1 MMTSH
6 LTRRLAVA
14 IAILLAAGCSPAT
27 TKPRA
32 ASAKKTAPTTVTCAV
47 ASVHPLATD
56 AGVAAF
62 EAGGN
67 AVDAAVATALTLG
80 VVDTANSGIGGGCFI
95 LIRRADGSLAAID
108 GREKAPAAAT
118 RDMFLV
124 DGKADPEKSQTGALA
139 VGVPGAL
146 AAYDLAIKKY
156 GQRDLSDLL
165 LPAAEIAD
173 KGFPIDKVYAGKL
186 KATEKTLAK
195 FAGTKAVL
203 LKGGETAWPEAHK
216 LRQRDLAKTYRAVAE
231 NGIDWFYR
239 GQFAQRV
246 GEWMAGNDGV
256 MTADDFAA
264 YSPAERE
271 PLVTTYHDWTI
282 VGFPPPSSGGVH
294 VAQMLN
300 MLEHFDLAAEYKRD
314 PARALHIIAET
325 MKLAFADRA
334 HWLGDP
340 DFVDVPRGLVDKE
353 YAAELA
359 KKINPEK
366 STDVPGHGTPPRA
379 GEDLFGKKHTT
390 HIAAADSEGNWVA
403 ITATI
408 NTTFGS
414 KVIVPGTGVMLNNE
428 MDDLSAQPG
437 VPNAFGLVGGEN
449 NAVAPGKRP
458 LSSMSPT
465 IVLKNGQPVL
475 TVGAA
480 GGPKI
485 ITQALLAIVRR
496 HDFGQ
501 SLAEAV
507 AAPRIHHQWRPDELV
522 VEEKMPADVVK
533 KLEGFG
539 HEIEKIGTGGVSQAI
554 EVGASGELIGTFD
567 PRVPGKAAVGK
578 RPAKRTD
585 SEQEAASREAA

>member
-1 MMTSH
+1 M
-6 LTRRLAVA
+6 
-14 IAILLAAGCSPAT
+14 
-27 TKPRA
+27 
-32 ASAKKTAPTTVTCAV
+32 
-47 ASVHPLATD
+47 
-56 AGVAAF
+56 
-62 EAGGN
+62 
-67 AVDAAVATALTLG
+67 
-80 VVDTANSGIGGGCFI
+80 AN
-95 LIRRADGSLAAID
+95 
-108 GREKAPAAAT
+108 
-118 RDMFLV
+118 
-124 DGKADPEKSQTGALA
+124 
-139 VGVPGAL
+139 
-146 AAYDLAIKKY
+146 
-156 GQRDLSDLL
+156 
-165 LPAAEIAD
+165 
-173 KGFPIDKVYAGKL
+173 
-186 KATEKTLAK
+186 
-195 FAGTKAVL
+195 
-203 LKGGETAWPEAHK
+203 
-216 LRQRDLAKTYRAVAE
+216 
-231 NGIDWFYR
+231 
-239 GQFAQRV
+239 
-246 GEWMAGNDGV
+246 NDGV

-264 YSPAERE
+264 YSPVERE

-300 MLEHFDLAAEYKRD
+300 ILERFDLAAEYKRD
-314 PARALHIIAET
+314 PARALHTIAEA

-340 DFVDVPRGLVDKE
+340 DFVDVPRGLVDKD
-353 YAAELA
+353 YASELA
-359 KKINPEK
+359 KKIDPEK
-366 STDVPGHGTPPRA
+366 AADVPGHGTPPRA
-379 GEDLFGKKHTT
+379 IEDLFGKKHTT

-465 IVLKNGQPVL
+465 IVLKDGQPVL

-485 ITQALLAIVRR
+485 ITQALQAIVRR

-501 SLAEAV
+501 SLAESV

-533 KLEGFG
+533 KLESFG
-539 HEIEKIGTGGVSQAI
+539 HKIEKIGTGGVTQAI
-554 EVGASGELIGTFD
+554 EVGADGKLIGTFD

-578 RPAKRTD
+578 RAAKPGD
-585 SEQEAASREAA
+585 SSQQPASREAA